1 MKINYLAILLMAVIF
16 SSCNGLLEENPK
28 GLLIGNVAIQDIDGL
43 NAQLTGMYSS
53 LQNGWEQGFA
63 SCAQIAMSMGADDVT
78 THPGLN
84 KADIREFDQFNVNAY
99 NSRMHEVW
107 AGLYKSIQ
115 SANNIIVNYEK
126 VPGNRDQINAIAG
139 EAYFFRGM
147 CYYYLVRWWGKVPIV
162 KTPVYNTSML
172 AIQPSEPAEIYE
184 MIESDLKQA
193 EEWVGDTK
201 PAPGRINKGTVKAYL
216 ADVYLTQAGWPVKNA
231 SKAALAAAKA
241 KEVIDNKAR
250 YGFDLHP
257 DFYAMFAGETSED
270 VFALMFNRSTKA
282 NVFYGSSAM
291 PGDIGGWDDFF
302 AEVRFFKDFPEG
314 SRKDATFLTSVEK
327 DGKTITWEN
336 FAVKHPYYRKFTI
349 QRGKV
354 NSYSSSMPAIMMR
367 YANVLLVYAE
377 AQARSTEPD
386 ASAYNAINLVR
397 KRAGLSDLQPGLS
410 KDAFIDAVIAER
422 GWEFAGE
429 WSRWFDLIRTET
441 LEKALQN
448 RDTSSEIALIGN
460 AGDRK
465 NWWMPIPGNDKDKNP
480 NL

>member
-1 MKINYLAILLMAVIF
+1 MKIKYLAILLIATVF
-16 SSCNGLLEENPK
+16 SSCNKLLEENPQ
-28 GLLIGNVAIQDIDGL
+28 GLLVGDVALQDINGL
-43 NAQLTGMYSS
+43 NAQMIGMYSS
-53 LQNGWEQGFA
+53 LQNGWSQGFA

-99 NSRMHEVW
+99 NARMHEVW

-115 SANNIIVNYEK
+115 SANNIITNYEK
-126 VPGNRDQINAIAG
+126 ISGDQDRIRSIAG

-147 CYYYLVRWWGKVPIV
+147 CYYYLVRWWGRIPVVTTPIYDV
-162 KTPVYNTSML
+162 SML
-172 AIQPSEPAEIYE
+172 EIKPSEPAEVYK
-184 MIESDLKQA
+184 MIEDDLKKA
-193 EEWVGDTK
+193 EEWVGNTK
-201 PAPGRINKGTVKAYL
+201 PAPGSINKGTVKAYL
-216 ADVYLTQAGWPVKNA
+216 ADVYLTQAGWPIKDA

-241 KEVIDNKAR
+241 KEVIDNKAV

-270 VFALMFNRSTKA
+270 VFALLFNRNTKT
-282 NVFYGSSAM
+282 NVFYGSSAT

-302 AEVRFFKDFPEG
+302 AEVQFFKDFPEG
-314 SRKDATFLTSVEK
+314 SRKDATFLTSVQK
-327 DGKTITWEN
+327 DGATITWEN
-336 FAVKHPYYRKFTI
+336 FAVKHPYFRKFTI
-349 QRGKV
+349 QRGNV
-354 NSYSSSMPAIMMR
+354 NSYASNMPAIMMR

-377 AQARSTEPD
+377 AQARSTGPD

-397 KRAGLSDLQPGLS
+397 KRGGLSDLQPGLS

-441 LEKALQN
+441 VAKALQK
-448 RDTSSEIALIGN
+448 RDASEIALIGSP
-460 AGDRK
+460 GDQK